1 VLLGKYRVDSIIG
14 RGGMALV
21 VKAQHM
27 GLDEQVAIK
36 LLRDDVAIA
45 DEMVKR
51 FVREAQ
57 AAARLKGEHIA
68 RIIDVGTFD
77 DGRPLMV
84 MEYLEG
90 QDLGQLIA
98 ERGWLQ
104 PSLAIDLVIQ
114 ACEALAEA
122 HALGIVHRDIK
133 PTNLFLTSRP
143 DGSVLLKVLD
153 FGISK
158 APQGA
163 ELSLTQTWSLLGTPA
178 YMSPEQMRSARNVD
192 VRTDIWSLG
201 AVLYEAL
208 EGHLPFQAE
217 SFSEMCVM
225 VAVDPFTPTTETPR
239 NVVPVISRC
248 LAKSPDDRY
257 PNVAELARDLAR
269 LAREPDK
276 AQILVDRIYRMLGR
290 TSKLRTPATGVP
302 AIAQPALPFSAV
314 LTAQPAPRAGT
325 PTPIVYSDETPRTGY
340 RSPFGDLP
348 NGFTPATLAAGTP
361 SGLDPARSVPLAAIA
376 PHAAPSHALYA
387 HASHGYGG
395 AEHTP
400 TPTPTPRPMTASIPG
415 FAPPLPPPRPPE
427 ATPASGVPASA
438 SDAPAHAAG
447 THTVHAHPADA
458 RLARSR
464 SPDPH
469 APDGHPAP
477 PTHAADAHPSP
488 RATPRATPRPTGRYS
503 TYPQPLPQPLP
514 GQLSYLRPG
523 MELPRGGSD
532 DLTTTQVISRP
543 LRVWRVI
550 IVTSVLAVLAALVT
564 YHVMGGAPLSD
575 DHAPPVV
582 RMRATPGPIVSP
594 IQEPAATPDPAAVP
608 AGSNAKPIAPAPA
621 PPADH

>member
-21 VKAQHM
+21 VKAWHM

-36 LLRDDVAIA
+36 MLRDDVAIA
-45 DEMVKR
+45 DEMVTR

-68 RIIDVGTFD
+68 RIVDVGTFD
-77 DGRPLMV
+77 DARPFMV

-90 QDLGQLIA
+90 QDIGQLIA

-122 HALGIVHRDIK
+122 HALGIVHRDVK

-192 VRTDIWSLG
+192 ARTDIWSLG

-239 NVVPVISRC
+239 NLVPIISRC

-290 TSKLRTPATGVP
+290 TTKARTPAVGVP
-302 AIAQPALPFSAV
+302 QIAQSALPFSNV
-314 LTAQPAPRAGT
+314 LTARPPQRAGT
-325 PTPIVYSDETPRTGY
+325 PTPIIYSDETPRGGY

-348 NGFTPATLAAGTP
+348 NGFTPATLATGTP
-361 SGLDPARSVPLAAIA
+361 AALDPARSSPAFTAV
-376 PHAAPSHALYA
+376 APSAPSSAA
-387 HASHGYGG
+387 HAGAYGHAHAGAYGHAHAGAYGHAHAGAHGH
-395 AEHTP
+395 AVHEPTP
-400 TPTPTPRPMTASIPG
+400 TPTPTTGPIPG
-415 FAPPLPPPRPPE
+415 FAPPLPPPRPPD
-427 ATPASGVPASA
+427 ATPSSGLPTSATEAPPYPA
-438 SDAPAHAAG
+438 
-447 THTVHAHPADA
+447 
-458 RLARSR
+458 
-464 SPDPH
+464 
-469 APDGHPAP
+469 DGHPAP
-477 PTHAADAHPSP
+477 
-488 RATPRATPRPTGRYS
+488 RATPTGRYS
-503 TYPQPLPQPLP
+503 TYPQPQPLP
-514 GQLSYLRPG
+514 EPLKGQMDYLRPG
-523 MELPRGGSD
+523 MQLPRGSVE
-532 DLTTTQVISRP
+532 DLTTTQVITRP
-543 LRVWRVI
+543 ARVGLVI
-550 IVTSVLAVLAALVT
+550 AVTSILAVLAALVT
-564 YHVMGGAPLSD
+564 YFLMDGGVDPARPESLPD
-575 DHAPPVV
+575 VV
-582 RMRATPGPIVSP
+582 RMRATPGPVVSP
-594 IQEPAATPDPAAVP
+594 ISESPTPAPIAAP
-608 AGSNAKPIAPAPA
+608 GSNAEPS
-621 PPADH
+621 PPPNKR